1 MIINIKK
8 FPEYPEI
15 SKLLQDLIKDNE
27 MLRESLKKISTLNS
41 MGKTLKIDEVI
52 IKALNEWYPWTD
64 DSGEAGSF

>member
-1 MIINIKK
+1 MSINIKK

-15 SKLLQDLIKDNE
+15 SKLLEDLIKDNE

-52 IKALNEWYPWTD
+52 IKALNE
-64 DSGEAGSF
+64 

>member
-15 SKLLQDLIKDNE
+15 SKLLEDLIKDNE

-52 IKALNEWYPWTD
+52 IKALNEWYAWID
-64 DSGEAGSF
+64 DAG

>member
-52 IKALNEWYPWTD
+52 IKALNE
-64 DSGEAGSF
+64 

>member
-15 SKLLQDLIKDNE
+15 SKLLEDLIKDNE

-52 IKALNEWYPWTD
+52 IKALNE
-64 DSGEAGSF
+64 

>member
-1 MIINIKK
+1 MSINIKK

-15 SKLLQDLIKDNE
+15 SKLLEDLIKDNE

-52 IKALNEWYPWTD
+52 IKALNEWYAWID
-64 DSGEAGSF
+64 DAG